1 MNVTEVTF
9 AKRFDGVTGSAI
21 REILKLMSTPGM
33 ISFGGG
39 NPASDSLPDET
50 ISRLSQKVLG
60 ENGKNILQYGTTEGY
75 APLKE
80 SLAPYLKRQFGF
92 DVKPEEIL
100 PVSGS
105 SQAMD
110 LLCKALIDPGDVI
123 LVENPTFLGNMQCMK
138 LYQANIVPVESDEN
152 GLRVDKLEEMVQKH
166 HPKMLYT
173 IPTFQN
179 PTGKT
184 LAAERRPIIA
194 KLAEQYGFVVAEDD
208 PYRDLRYS
216 GQPLPSIKSYDTSS
230 LVVFLGSFSKLIS
243 PGIRVGYIAA
253 HPHILRKCIIGKQSA
268 DVHTATLNQAI
279 VDAFLREGLLD
290 SHVAQVCGSYRE
302 QLNAMLQELAGFPAG
317 TIHTTPEGG
326 LFVWAELPCGMDAVK
341 LMPLAVAR
349 KVAYVPGTYFYAE
362 GGHENTMRL
371 NFSNSSVD
379 KIHQGMAIL
388 KDVIAQAAK

>member
-1 MNVTEVTF
+1 MNAAEITF
-9 AKRFDGVTGSAI
+9 AKRFDGITGSAI
-21 REILKLMSTPGM
+21 REILKLMATPGM

-39 NPASDSLPDET
+39 NPASASLPDDT
-50 ISRLSQKVLG
+50 IARLSVQVLK

-75 APLKE
+75 APLRE
-80 SLAPYLKRQFGF
+80 TLAPYLKSRFGF
-92 DVKPEEIL
+92 DVTPDEIL

-138 LYQANIVPVESDEN
+138 LYQAKIVPVESDE
-152 GLRVDKLEEMVQKH
+152 GGIMLDRLEEAIITHK
-166 HPKMLYT
+166 PKMLYT

-184 LAAERRPIIA
+184 LAADRRPAIA
-194 KLAEQYGFVVAEDD
+194 ALADRYGFVVAEDD

-216 GQPLPSIKSYDTSS
+216 GTPLPSIKSCDKSG

-243 PGIRVGYIAA
+243 PGLRVGYIAA
-253 HPHILRKCIIGKQSA
+253 HPTILRKCVIGKQSA
-268 DVHTATLNQAI
+268 DVHTPTLNQAV

-290 SHVAQVCGSYRE
+290 SHVASICESYGK
-302 QLNAMLQELAGFPAG
+302 QLNAMLEELSEFPAG
-317 TIHTTPEGG
+317 TTYTKPEGG
-326 LFVWAELPCGMDAVK
+326 LFVWAELPKGINATTLLMKAVE
-341 LMPLAVAR
+341 R
-349 KVAYVPGTYFYAE
+349 KVAYVPGSHFFAE

-371 NFSNSSVD
+371 NFSNSSIE
-379 KIHQGMAIL
+379 KIHEGMAIL
-388 KDVIAQAAK
+388 RDVLLYA